1 MAIVDEGRAL
11 FARARTVQVT
21 TVSAAGVP
29 MVRTVPAAGVAELG
43 VAELGVADAVLSVTE
58 TIVSL
63 DATTYF
69 IEAHADA
76 LLEQVTCTAHLG
88 QDRPLEERTRVIDQ
102 LWKRGAPG
110 DVEALSLLLAR
121 FPELGTPS
129 FLAPSTELH
138 AKGVRLQC
146 ALDAAV
152 LEEVLDLLQST
163 YWLCDLPRAQIRA
176 AVIASTAVVAARD
189 ARGQLVAFARALSDG
204 KCAWIYDVVV
214 IPQLRGSHVGSA
226 GMHVLLDHPA
236 VRHARHV
243 RLTTRDAMSFYRRL
257 GFVDLAE
264 APRYAWT
271 STEMIRS
278 LRS

>member
-69 IEAHADA
+69 VEAHADA

-138 AKGVRLQC
+138 AKGIRLQC

-152 LEEVLDLLQST
+152 LDEVLDLLQST

-214 IPQLRGSHVGSA
+214 VPQLRGSHVGSA
-226 GMHVLLDHPA
+226 VMHVLLDHPA